1 MSASSDTH
9 GSIFRTWFW
18 LAVMVGIILF
28 KGLLSFFVVS
38 DLGQPTWSYR
48 PVSDLPAS
56 SSYAVYPKLPYQQH
70 VRGAKG
76 E

>member
-1 MSASSDTH
+1 MSGHGETH
-9 GSIFRTWFW
+9 GSIIRTWLW
-18 LAVMVGIILF
+18 LVVMVGIILF

-48 PVSDLPAS
+48 PVKDLPAS
-56 SSYAVYPKLPYQQH
+56 SPYAMYQLLPNQQH